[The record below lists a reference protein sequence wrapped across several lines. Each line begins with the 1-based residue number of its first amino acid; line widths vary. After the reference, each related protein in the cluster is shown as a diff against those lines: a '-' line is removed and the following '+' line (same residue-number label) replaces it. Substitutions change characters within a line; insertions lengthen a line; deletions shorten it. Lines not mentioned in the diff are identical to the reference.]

1 MKNLVKTVRR
11 RTRKPASH
19 KTNLDYRPPGYK
31 PSWNVHAI
39 CPVCN
44 KRIGEKYMSVMHK
57 GSTDEFHYDCLNEAE
72 LRRRLALVAE

>member
-11 RTRKPASH
+11 RTRNVKPAR
-19 KTNLDYRPPGYK
+19 NLDYRPPGYK
-31 PSWNVHAI
+31 PSWNVDAI

-57 GSTDEFHYDCLNEAE
+57 GSDNEYHYSCLDEAE
-72 LRRRLALVAE
+72 LRRRLALIHE